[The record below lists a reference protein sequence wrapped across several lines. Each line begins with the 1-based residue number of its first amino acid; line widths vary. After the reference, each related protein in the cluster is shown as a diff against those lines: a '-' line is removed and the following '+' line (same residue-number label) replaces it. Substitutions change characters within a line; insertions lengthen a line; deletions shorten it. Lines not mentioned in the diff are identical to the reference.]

1 MCDEAG
7 STWLAAGDLRIVL
20 AEILE
25 PLPGKHACPGLNVL
39 WSQRR
44 RNVCPDSNI
53 DPKPPK
59 TGKVGALLAVLG
71 AAPLGLVYHRSSAG
85 FLAWA
90 GAATAPEGEQQG
102 RTPPK
107 YEPRS

>member
-7 STWLAAGDLRIVL
+7 STWLAAGDLLFVL

-44 RNVCPDSNI
+44 RNVCADSNI
-53 DPKPPK
+53 DSKPPK
-59 TGKVGALLAVLG
+59 TGKVGDAVG
-71 AAPLGLVYHRSSAG
+71 CFGS
-85 FLAWA
+85 
-90 GAATAPEGEQQG
+90 G
-102 RTPPK
+102 R
-107 YEPRS
+107 R